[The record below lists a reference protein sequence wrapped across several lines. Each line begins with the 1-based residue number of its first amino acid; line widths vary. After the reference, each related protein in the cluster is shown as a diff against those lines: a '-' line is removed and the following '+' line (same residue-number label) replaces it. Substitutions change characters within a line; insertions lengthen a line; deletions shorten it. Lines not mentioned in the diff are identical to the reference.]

1 MKQILQKIKMS
12 LMVAPALL
20 LSFAFVTAVPMSV
33 GAACDP
39 DAGITGAVNDDCTK
53 GSGQQSELIG
63 DDGIVTTVINIMLF
77 IIGLLCVIMIIF
89 GGIRYTTSNGD
100 TKKVTDAKN
109 TILYAV
115 VGLVVAIVAYA
126 LVAWI
131 VSLLAA
137 ND

>member
-1 MKQILQKIKMS
+1 
-12 LMVAPALL
+12 
-20 LSFAFVTAVPMSV
+20 
-33 GAACDP
+33 
-39 DAGITGAVNDDCTK
+39 
-53 GSGQQSELIG
+53 
-63 DDGIVTTVINIMLF
+63 
-77 IIGLLCVIMIIF
+77 MIIF

-109 TILYAV
+109 TIMYAV

-131 VSLLAA
+131 VSSLAA